1 MDERDFAEL
10 ISVFLKGSESE
21 ETPENNADNEA
32 NLAQTKQAS
41 SEAEI
46 RKNIIEALAEKIK
59 GSQAPE
65 DTGNIEV
72 TSQGNEL
79 EEPESTEEETSEEAF
94 EEMTGTGNEEPGAEE
109 FAVSEP
115 VQSLSDTLVT
125 KEEVDKLLNKDEPEE
140 IVTLQ
145 QILHRFTDLDGVIAA
160 LLVMRDGFTV
170 DFASN
175 IELDLDMISAIVA
188 TGFGALD
195 KIGYELNQG
204 VLQTAMLE
212 YENGPVVI
220 TPVVPDIALVV
231 VASQWT
237 TLGRIR
243 WEIKRHSD
251 ELIAS
256 L

>member
-10 ISVFLKGSESE
+10 ISVFLKGNEPD
-21 ETPENNADNEA
+21 ETPEDKASDETGTA
-32 NLAQTKQAS
+32 ETKQAS

-59 GSQAPE
+59 GSQSAE
-65 DTGNIEV
+65 DAGIE
-72 TSQGNEL
+72 SQSNDL
-79 EEPESTEEETSEEAF
+79 EEPESAEEDTPEQIF
-94 EEMTGTGNEEPGAEE
+94 PGITGNEEPGAEE

-115 VQSLSDTLVT
+115 AQNISDILVT
-125 KEEVDKLLNKDEPEE
+125 KEEVDKLLSKNEPEE

-145 QILHRFTDLDGVIAA
+145 QILHRFTDLDGVIAV
-160 LLVMRDGFTV
+160 LLVTRDGFTV
-170 DFASN
+170 DFSSN
-175 IELDLDMISAIVA
+175 IELDLDIISAVVA
-188 TGFGALD
+188 TGFGSLD
-195 KIGYELNQG
+195 KVGYELNQG
-204 VLQTAMLE
+204 ALSTAMLE
-212 YENGPVVI
+212 FENGPVVI
-220 TPVVPDIALVV
+220 APIVPDIALVV

-243 WEIKRHSD
+243 WEIKKRSD

>member
-10 ISVFLKGSESE
+10 ISVFLKGNEPD
-21 ETPENNADNEA
+21 ETPENKTSDETGTAE
-32 NLAQTKQAS
+32 TKQAS

-59 GSQAPE
+59 GSQSAE
-65 DTGNIEV
+65 DTDIE
-72 TSQGNEL
+72 SQGNDL
-79 EEPESTEEETSEEAF
+79 EEPESAEEDASERIFPEVA
-94 EEMTGTGNEEPGAEE
+94 GNEEPGAEE
-109 FAVSEP
+109 FTVSEP
-115 VQSLSDTLVT
+115 MQSISDVLVT
-125 KEEVDKLLNKDEPEE
+125 KEEVDKLLSKNEPEE
-140 IVTLQ
+140 IITLQ
-145 QILHRFTDLDGVIAA
+145 QILHGFTDLDGVIAA
-160 LLVMRDGFTV
+160 LLVTRDGFTV

-175 IELDLDMISAIVA
+175 IELDLDMVSAVVA
-188 TGFGALD
+188 TGFGLLD

-204 VLQTAMLE
+204 ALQTAMLE
-212 YENGPVVI
+212 FENGPVVI
-220 TPVVPDIALVV
+220 APIVPDIALVV

-243 WEIKRHSD
+243 WEIKKHGD